1 MKKIASRLTY
11 ATFLMWLVATAFVAF
26 NEKYTLLDATKCL
39 HYYFGEGT
47 WKESKFFPIG
57 VTSEP
62 VKDLPAKMSFGGG
75 GGMSNA
81 GDTLTGGG
89 MSNAGDTLTIHLMPD
104 IFPVTVVFLAGI
116 TVIFHLVWLVG
127 YGLGSLSLWLRR
139 HGWNGLARPA
149 L

>member
-81 GDTLTGGG
+81 GDTLT
-89 MSNAGDTLTIHLMPD
+89 IHLMPD

>member
-1 MKKIASRLTY
+1 
-11 ATFLMWLVATAFVAF
+11 MWLVATAFVAF

-81 GDTLTGGG
+81 GDTLT
-89 MSNAGDTLTIHLMPD
+89 IHLMPD